1 MDQKLLFLIN
11 RQWTNAGLDWF
22 MGAVSCFAAWVPLFL
37 FLFLFLLI
45 RGGFKVRAFL
55 LTAALIVGI
64 NDGVVSKTLKR
75 LVDRPRPH
83 QAMNDVHIVDL
94 AKASPRML
102 ALFKPAKVK
111 VSRVDLEEVEGR
123 SFPSSHTMNCFS
135 AALVA
140 LCFFG
145 KRAAWTFGLAAL
157 VGYSRIYTGSHWPSD
172 VITSAFLAF
181 GTTLMLM
188 ALAERLW
195 QRAGRRLLPQMHALH
210 PSLLAP

>member
-22 MGAVSCFAAWVPLFL
+22 MAAISCFAAWVPLMVGL
-37 FLFLFLLI
+37 VVVLLVK
-45 RGGFKVRAFL
+45 GGFRVRAFL
-55 LTAALIVGI
+55 ITAALIVGI
-64 NDGVVSKTLKR
+64 NDGLVSKTLKR
-75 LVDRPRPH
+75 VVDRPRPH
-83 QAMNDVHIVDL
+83 QAMNDVRIVDL
-94 AKASPRML
+94 GKATPRML
-102 ALFKPAKVK
+102 ALLKPAKVK
-111 VSRVDLEEVEGR
+111 LSRIGIEDVEGR
-123 SFPSSHTMNCFS
+123 SFPSSHTMNCFA

-145 KRAAWTFGLAAL
+145 KRAAWTFLLAAL

-172 VITSAFLAF
+172 VVTSAVLAF

-195 QRAGRRLLPQMHALH
+195 QRVGRRLLPQLHAKN
-210 PSLLAP
+210 PTLLAT

>member
-22 MGAVSCFAAWVPLFL
+22 MGALSCFAAWVPLLLVLVLVLVL
-37 FLFLFLLI
+37 F
-45 RGGFKVRAFL
+45 GGFKMRAFL

-64 NDGVVSKTLKR
+64 NDGLVSKTLKR

-83 QAMNDVHIVDL
+83 QAMNDVRIVDL

-102 ALFKPAKVK
+102 ALAKPAKVK
-111 VSRVDLEEVEGR
+111 LSRIDLADVEGR

-145 KRAAWTFGLAAL
+145 KRAAWSFGLAAL

-172 VITSAFLAF
+172 VLTSAVLAF
-181 GTTLMLM
+181 GTTLMQNRK
-188 ALAERLW
+188 AA
-195 QRAGRRLLPQMHALH
+195 
-210 PSLLAP
+210 